1 MSDFFKLLVATEFP
15 PNIPGGGGAIV
26 RQMLKDWPA
35 DKLYWWSC
43 QQDYALLQQR
53 VAAHLVA
60 NIPPKLYPNQKGRQL
75 KGWLLDQFWVP
86 RAVKH
91 FRKTLETVRPNVVW
105 IIPHCWSIPPIAD
118 VLLGSPKVPF
128 HFSIYD
134 YPDIQGIVSR
144 LGPNRCRRLAQ
155 QVDQLYAHAAT
166 RDTISQQMSDDLEKR
181 TGARGALSRAGL
193 EQEDFDYL
201 LLEPKAQNGSIR
213 IAYAGTII
221 AGQTF
226 ELFVKALARIRSQL
240 PAALTLDFFGDH
252 SYRSKSWF
260 DSNWMNEH
268 GNLSAVELKKTLKEY
283 TWGFSPMDLTDDDPR
298 YNRFSLPTK
307 FVSYLIS
314 GLPIITI
321 GHAEST
327 VVKMASKY
335 QVGACL
341 TDSNFDNLCRQLLTA
356 LSEPNPK
363 TKHRAEIQRCA
374 LAEFDARRLR
384 ANLYENFR
392 KCASS
397 QDNSFF

>member
-1 MSDFFKLLVATEFP
+1 
-15 PNIPGGGGAIV
+15 
-26 RQMLKDWPA
+26 
-35 DKLYWWSC
+35 
-43 QQDYALLQQR
+43 
-53 VAAHLVA
+53 
-60 NIPPKLYPNQKGRQL
+60 
-75 KGWLLDQFWVP
+75 
-86 RAVKH
+86 
-91 FRKTLETVRPNVVW
+91 
-105 IIPHCWSIPPIAD
+105 
-118 VLLGSPKVPF
+118 
-128 HFSIYD
+128 
-134 YPDIQGIVSR
+134 
-144 LGPNRCRRLAQ
+144 
-155 QVDQLYAHAAT
+155 
-166 RDTISQQMSDDLEKR
+166 
-181 TGARGALSRAGL
+181 L

-201 LLEPKAQNGSIR
+201 SLEPKAQDGSIR

-226 ELFVKALARIRSQL
+226 DLFVKALARIRGQL
-240 PAALTLDFFGDH
+240 SAPLSLDFFGDH

-268 GNLSAVELKKTLKEY
+268 GNLSAVELTKTLKQY

-307 FVSYLIS
+307 FVSYLIA

-335 QVGACL
+335 RVGACI
-341 TDSNFDNLCRQLLTA
+341 TDNNLDNLCSQLFTA

-363 TKHRAEIQRCA
+363 IKYRAEIQRCA
-374 LAEFDARRLR
+374 LAEFDARKIR

-397 QDNSFF
+397 EGNPF